1 MAISGNFKM
10 SGRDYSAKGSG
21 SGSST
26 QKRRVEEVKKQQQQ
40 QSIDARKKAAQSMKS
55 SGLTSL
61 GGGNV
66 EQRRKT
72 SGFDPSQY
80 PSGVLTETQADGGQQ
95 KTYNVLDPN
104 KARTVTTQQPT
115 TTGTDTGTDTDDD
128 DDKNYTDY
136 EYYFDA
142 NGKLDLRKV
151 RNNIGYFQQ
160 LTGRKIAKITPDG
173 QIVFADETGGTLPVM
188 QAMDKLSRMA
198 DDFVGFRPDKA
209 FDTDNANTAATFAKM
224 FGDMNKEEFNMF
236 LNRKGN
242 LDRILEYGANL
253 PRDEQDKFQALI
265 KSGDPQA
272 LANKFMQ
279 TGKAIDADK
288 FQSYYDKIANPEIY
302 YSDPKNVPQTSGG
315 LADLASL
322 DASQFS
328 GDFANKI
335 FAAREQLSRQGK
347 NPFTGNSEQSGGGGG
362 GDFQTNTGA
371 DTDTGA
377 GANVPTPDFLLK
389 RQYMPGFTPS
399 YLGGPEQMQVA
410 GGYYDP
416 VTKKFIGNP
425 YGTAS
430 QYQFAQGGIVGTSP
444 LLFKNQGGMASNSG
458 IKSFKNYGY

>member
-10 SGRDYSAKGSG
+10 SGKDYSAKGG
-21 SGSST
+21 GSST

-40 QSIDARKKAAQSMKS
+40 KSMDARKQAASQGYM
-55 SGLTSL
+55 GAGYTPP
-61 GGGNV
+61 
-66 EQRRKT
+66 EQRRKK

-80 PSGVLTETQADGGQQ
+80 PSGVLTETQSPQSGGGQQ

-104 KARTVTTQQPT
+104 KARTVTTQQPKT
-115 TTGTDTGTDTDDD
+115 TGTGTDTGTDTDDD
-128 DDKNYTDY
+128 KNYTNY

-335 FAAREQLSRQGK
+335 FAAREDLRRQGK
-347 NPFTGNSEQSGGGGG
+347 NPFTGNKEQSGGGENN
-362 GDFQTNTGA
+362 FQTNTGA
-371 DTDTGA
+371 DTGA
-377 GANVPTPDFLLK
+377 GAGTNVPTPDFLLK

-399 YLGGPEQMQVA
+399 YTGGPEQMQVA

>member
-1 MAISGNFKM
+1 MPHVSGHGSPHS
-10 SGRDYSAKGSG
+10 SGTSYGPVGGPKPKPKPKPKPNVYQQAAASG
-21 SGSST
+21 YQGAGYT
-26 QKRRVEEVKKQQQQ
+26 PPEER
-40 QSIDARKKAAQSMKS
+40 RKK
-55 SGLTSL
+55 
-61 GGGNV
+61 
-66 EQRRKT
+66 
-72 SGFDPSQY
+72 SGFDPTQY
-80 PSGVLTETQADGGQQ
+80 PSGVLTETQSPQSGGGQQ
-95 KTYNVLDPN
+95 VTYNVLDPD

-115 TTGTDTGTDTDDD
+115 TTDDTKTDTTTDTTTDTDD
-128 DDKNYTDY
+128 KKYTDY

-142 NGKLDLRKV
+142 NGNLDLRKV
-151 RNNIGYFQQ
+151 RKNIGYFQKI
-160 LTGRKIAKITPDG
+160 LGRKIAKITPDG
-173 QIVFADETGGTLPVM
+173 QIVFADQTGGTLPVL
-188 QAMDKLSRMA
+188 QAIDKLSSLA
-198 DDFVGFRPDKA
+198 DKFVGFNPEKA

-224 FGDMNKEEFNMF
+224 FGDMSKEEFNMF

-288 FQSYYDKIANPEIY
+288 FQSYYDKIANPEKY

-328 GDFANKI
+328 GDFANQI
-335 FAAREQLSRQGK
+335 FAAREELRRMGK
-347 NPFTGNSEQSGGGGG
+347 NPFTGNAEQSGGGI
-362 GDFQTNTGA
+362 GDFQTSTPTPPA
-371 DTDTGA
+371 TDTT
-377 GANVPTPDFLLK
+377 VPTPDFLLK

-399 YLGGPEQMQVA
+399 YTGGPEQMQIA

-444 LLFKNQGGMASNSG
+444 LLFKNQGGMASNKG